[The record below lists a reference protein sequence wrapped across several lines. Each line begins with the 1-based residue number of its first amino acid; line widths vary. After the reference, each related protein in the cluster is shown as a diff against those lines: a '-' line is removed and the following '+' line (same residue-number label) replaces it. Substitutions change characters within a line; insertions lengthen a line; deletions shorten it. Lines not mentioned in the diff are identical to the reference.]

1 MNKFGKLIHDRRS
14 ELGLTL
20 EEVGNRV
27 GVGKSTIRK
36 WEQGMIQNVKRD
48 KILALAKALSIDPAM
63 LIFSDEESNDV
74 FQISNVFRPTMGT
87 IPIVG
92 SIACGTPILAQEN
105 IEGNA
110 QVSDHIQA
118 DFALWCKGDSMS
130 PKFEHGDLV
139 FIRQQSDVDPGQI
152 AAVLIGEEATLKHV
166 YHKDGIL
173 TLVSENPK
181 YPPMIYTDPEQL
193 MQTRI
198 LGLVTG
204 FQRAIRQ

>member
-1 MNKFGKLIHDRRS
+1 MSSIGERIKIARVNKNLTQE
-14 ELGLTL
+14 ELGKMI
-20 EEVGNRV
+20 
-27 GVGKSTIRK
+27 GVQRAAINKYETGIVVNLKRSTIERLANALNVDPI
-36 WEQGMIQNVKRD
+36 WLMGMSENG
-48 KILALAKALSIDPAM
+48 SPAP
-63 LIFSDEESNDV
+63 SNLFV
-74 FQISNVFRPTMGT
+74 PQFRSL
-87 IPIVG
+87 PIVG

-166 YHKDGIL
+166 YHKNGIL

-181 YPPMIYTDPEQL
+181 YPPMVYTDPEQL

-204 FQRAIRQ
+204 FQRVIRQ